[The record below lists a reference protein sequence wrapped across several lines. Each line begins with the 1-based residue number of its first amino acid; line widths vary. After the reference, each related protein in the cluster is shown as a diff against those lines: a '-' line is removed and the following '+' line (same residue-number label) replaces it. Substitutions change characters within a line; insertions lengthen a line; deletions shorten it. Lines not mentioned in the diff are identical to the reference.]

1 MDEQYQQLPD
11 ELKQHIDAAVF
22 SRLLSHLSDH
32 PEVKNLELMLVSG
45 FCRDTLAQWYIE
57 EAKARGYECSAA
69 AAESRIYTPDENQ

>member
-22 SRLLSHLSDH
+22 SRLLNYLSEH
-32 PEVKNLELMLVSG
+32 QEVHNLELMLVSG

-57 EAKARGYECSAA
+57 EAQARGYQCSADD
-69 AAESRIYTPDENQ
+69 AESRIYTPNA